1 LIEYVGQEVIQK
13 VREERPHEY
22 LKIIVTILPKQ
33 MQLEDLTPEAEDL
46 SDDELAS
53 IAAGNA

>member
-1 LIEYVGQEVIQK
+1 VAQAVIQK

>member
-1 LIEYVGQEVIQK
+1 LVEYVGQEVIQK